1 MGDAMAPKATI
12 DPKCGRAEECI
23 LYVGDYDP
31 AAEDDVGPELFDV
44 CFVAFSEITA
54 DLLEALEPSI
64 IYSPLLTPNFDS
76 TELAQRLQE
85 FGFKGKYCAVVKS
98 VPVPQLIKN
107 EVRMA
112 APLVNYDLVVTESDP
127 SHRN

>member
-1 MGDAMAPKATI
+1 MGDAMAPRATI
-12 DPKCGRAEECI
+12 EVTCNDAQARV

-31 AAEDDVGPELFDV
+31 LCDDDVSSDAETV
-44 CFVAFSEITA
+44 CFVAFSEMTA
-54 DLLEALEPSI
+54 ELLEALEPAI
-64 IYSPLLTPNFDS
+64 IYSPLLTPSFDS

-85 FGFKGKYCAVVKS
+85 LGFKGQYCAVVKS
-98 VPVPQLIKN
+98 VPAPQLIKN

-112 APLVNYDLVVTESDP
+112 APLVNYDLVLTERAP